1 MGLVVTGGTGIVQSG
16 EESLRGNLIALY
28 SYLKK
33 GCGKAGI
40 SLFSQVT
47 VVGREGMVS
56 SCPRGGSGWILE
68 KNIFFE
74 RVVLHCNRL
83 PRKVVESLSLEV
95 LKNHVDVAPKDMYSK
110 HGGDGL
116 ELD

>member
-1 MGLVVTGGTGIVQSG
+1 M
-16 EESLRGNLIALY
+16 
-28 SYLKK
+28 
-33 GCGKAGI
+33 
-40 SLFSQVT
+40 
-47 VVGREGMVS
+47 VGQEGMVS

-95 LKNHVDVAPKDMYSK
+95 LKNHVDVAPRICIASMVVMDWSWTRWS
-110 HGGDGL
+110 
-116 ELD
+116 